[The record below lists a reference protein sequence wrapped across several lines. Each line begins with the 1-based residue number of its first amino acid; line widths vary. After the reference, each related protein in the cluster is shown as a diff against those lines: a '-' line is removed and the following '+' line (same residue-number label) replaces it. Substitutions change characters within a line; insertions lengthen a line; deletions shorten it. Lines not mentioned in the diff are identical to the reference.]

1 MSYSLQKITTVED
14 CDLLLENANNEKGE
28 LEFRILS
35 LQRQKESYSTNSFEV
50 STELQL
56 VQNQLAGVNSVLGV
70 LPDGNE
76 KDEAL
81 IKKAKYELQLLVL
94 NRRQKAY
101 GNIALLD
108 KELDYV
114 RAESQMGAIDDFI
127 GQVNARKAAL
137 TV

>member
-1 MSYSLQKITTVED
+1 MSYSLQKITTMED
-14 CDLLLENANNEKGE
+14 CDLLLENANNEKSE
-28 LEFRILS
+28 LDFRILS
-35 LQRQKESYSTNSFEV
+35 LQRQRESYSTNSFEV

-56 VQNQLAGVNSVLGV
+56 VQNQLAGVISVLGV
-70 LPDGNE
+70 LPDGND
-76 KDEAL
+76 KDEAT

-108 KELDYV
+108 KELDLA
-114 RAESQMGAIDDFI
+114 RAENQMATLDDYLSQ
-127 GQVNARKAAL
+127 VSARKAVL